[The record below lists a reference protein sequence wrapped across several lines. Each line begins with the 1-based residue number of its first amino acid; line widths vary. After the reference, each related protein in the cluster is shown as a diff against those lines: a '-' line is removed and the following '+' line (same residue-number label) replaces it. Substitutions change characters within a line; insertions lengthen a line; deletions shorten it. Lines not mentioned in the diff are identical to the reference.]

1 MGGGA
6 SSAAAE
12 QMEEMIAYSTLLS
25 KTITCMTFPGMHSI
39 KDFNLLPKKDTG
51 ASTLKKREESGR
63 STTATDSFS
72 RTSSGSEGP
81 PPLLDPE
88 LEDKFTVVVDG
99 EVIVLDDVTQQA
111 RQQNED
117 GWTPLHACCHSAT
130 TAAIGL
136 RILEEVVAMGGDLN
150 LRTTSGPGNFNS
162 GFTPLHMACAY
173 GVKELVEALIK
184 AGADPNCRNDF
195 DWGPLLEVCHRG
207 FAAIAALLV
216 RAGADV
222 AHVPDAKASCGAHIM
237 RGAPQ
242 SALGAAARG
251 GFQTICKM
259 LLENGSDKDQPNGI
273 GWTPLHEA
281 CYFNHLDTVQ
291 LLLVHG
297 ADPTIKNVQGA
308 MPYNMT
314 SFQPIRDLLR
324 EIGGEEAAKTMP
336 TPTFSVCVNEQGQM
350 FVRVTA
356 GKEEEKAG
364 GEGSAGGAAAK
375 KASSPSRSRSP
386 QGRAG
391 NGGGGPE
398 SGEVLHKGPMLGELP
413 ALGRP
418 PVSSSSGG
426 ASPTAYD
433 SKLNS
438 EERRHDGAGV
448 GGRGGGGTGD
458 GAGVA
463 PGLHETSR
471 DSNSLGMPGETD
483 EGQAPKGI
491 ICQLSKRVAR
501 DPVRTP
507 YGHLFDRQMIGL
519 WLSKQGSIC
528 PLTGQPLVEAELK
541 ADGKAKAEAK
551 AWNDGLVA
559 QKKRSAT
566 ATSAGRGGPSSA
578 AAANGGRSKTS
589 GGREGEGQ
597 MAKESST
604 VRGKAD
610 AAAAVGAEG
619 RGSSSGGERNGAD
632 LETPAPAKDAAAAAA
647 AARERRGSK
656 EAENDGD
663 DIYDF

>member
-1 MGGGA
+1 
-6 SSAAAE
+6 
-12 QMEEMIAYSTLLS
+12 
-25 KTITCMTFPGMHSI
+25 
-39 KDFNLLPKKDTG
+39 
-51 ASTLKKREESGR
+51 
-63 STTATDSFS
+63 
-72 RTSSGSEGP
+72 
-81 PPLLDPE
+81 
-88 LEDKFTVVVDG
+88 
-99 EVIVLDDVTQQA
+99 
-111 RQQNED
+111 
-117 GWTPLHACCHSAT
+117 
-130 TAAIGL
+130 
-136 RILEEVVAMGGDLN
+136 
-150 LRTTSGPGNFNS
+150 
-162 GFTPLHMACAY
+162 
-173 GVKELVEALIK
+173 
-184 AGADPNCRNDF
+184 
-195 DWGPLLEVCHRG
+195 
-207 FAAIAALLV
+207 
-216 RAGADV
+216 
-222 AHVPDAKASCGAHIM
+222 
-237 RGAPQ
+237 
-242 SALGAAARG
+242 
-251 GFQTICKM
+251 
-259 LLENGSDKDQPNGI
+259 
-273 GWTPLHEA
+273 
-281 CYFNHLDTVQ
+281 
-291 LLLVHG
+291 
-297 ADPTIKNVQGA
+297 

-375 KASSPSRSRSP
+375 KAASPSRSRSP
-386 QGRAG
+386 QGRVG
-391 NGGGGPE
+391 SSGGGPE

-426 ASPTAYD
+426 ASPTAYE
-433 SKLNS
+433 SKRDS

-458 GAGVA
+458 GAGGA
-463 PGLHETSR
+463 PGLHEASR

-483 EGQAPKGI
+483 EGQAPEGI

-541 ADGKAKAEAK
+541 ADGKTKAEAK
-551 AWNDGLVA
+551 AWNDGLLA

-566 ATSAGRGGPSSA
+566 AASAGRGGPPSA
-578 AAANGGRSKTS
+578 AAANVGRSKIS

-597 MAKESST
+597 MAKESLA

-619 RGSSSGGERNGAD
+619 RSSSSSSSSGGERNGAG
-632 LETPAPAKDAAAAAA
+632 LETPAPAKDAAAVAAA
-647 AARERRGSK
+647 AGRERRGSK
-656 EAENDGD
+656 EAENNGD

>member
-1 MGGGA
+1 
-6 SSAAAE
+6 
-12 QMEEMIAYSTLLS
+12 
-25 KTITCMTFPGMHSI
+25 
-39 KDFNLLPKKDTG
+39 
-51 ASTLKKREESGR
+51 
-63 STTATDSFS
+63 
-72 RTSSGSEGP
+72 
-81 PPLLDPE
+81 
-88 LEDKFTVVVDG
+88 
-99 EVIVLDDVTQQA
+99 
-111 RQQNED
+111 
-117 GWTPLHACCHSAT
+117 
-130 TAAIGL
+130 
-136 RILEEVVAMGGDLN
+136 
-150 LRTTSGPGNFNS
+150 
-162 GFTPLHMACAY
+162 
-173 GVKELVEALIK
+173 
-184 AGADPNCRNDF
+184 
-195 DWGPLLEVCHRG
+195 
-207 FAAIAALLV
+207 
-216 RAGADV
+216 
-222 AHVPDAKASCGAHIM
+222 
-237 RGAPQ
+237 
-242 SALGAAARG
+242 
-251 GFQTICKM
+251 
-259 LLENGSDKDQPNGI
+259 
-273 GWTPLHEA
+273 
-281 CYFNHLDTVQ
+281 
-291 LLLVHG
+291 
-297 ADPTIKNVQGA
+297 

-356 GKEEEKAG
+356 GEADNEEEKAG
-364 GEGSAGGAAAK
+364 GEGRGSAGGATAT

-391 NGGGGPE
+391 SGGGGPDG
-398 SGEVLHKGPMLGELP
+398 GEVLHKGPMLGELP

-433 SKLNS
+433 SKRDS

-448 GGRGGGGTGD
+448 GGTGGRGGAGD
-458 GAGVA
+458 GAGGA
-463 PGLHETSR
+463 PGMHEVSR

-483 EGQAPKGI
+483 EEQAPEGI

-507 YGHLFDRQMIGL
+507 YGHLFDRQMIRL

-551 AWNDGLVA
+551 AWNDGLLA
-559 QKKRSAT
+559 QKKHSAT
-566 ATSAGRGGPSSA
+566 VASVGRGGPSSA
-578 AAANGGRSKTS
+578 AAANGGRIKTS
-589 GGREGEGQ
+589 GGTAGEGQ

-619 RGSSSGGERNGAD
+619 RSSSSGGERNGAD

-647 AARERRGSK
+647 AGRERRGSK
-656 EAENDGD
+656 EAENNVD